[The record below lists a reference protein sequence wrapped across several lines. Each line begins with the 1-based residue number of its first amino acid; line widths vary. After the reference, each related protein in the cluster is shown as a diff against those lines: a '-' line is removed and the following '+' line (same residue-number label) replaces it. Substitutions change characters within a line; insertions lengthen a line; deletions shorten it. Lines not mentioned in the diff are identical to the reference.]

1 MFDIHTHLLPCLD
14 DGPDSL
20 EASVELINKT
30 LESGMEGF
38 FATPHY
44 IRSTYPN
51 NADRT
56 NKAIAEVKKNLDP
69 KYKDIQIIQ
78 GAEIY
83 LEEGIHKDIKDFNL
97 NMGSSKYVMIESNR
111 IEFPYNL
118 NSIIYDILMS
128 GYTPILCH
136 PERYHDVIKKPGIV
150 EDFMFRDT
158 LIQVNLASLTGQ
170 YGKPAME
177 TAWDLIDK
185 GHVHFLAT
193 DNHGKTNPDEIDNIL
208 NLVSRKFDQY
218 TVDLLTS
225 INPHKI
231 INNEDIKIFYLEK
244 KRIRDKTP
252 FEKINNFLK
261 SIRKKS

>member
-51 NADRT
+51 NAERT
-56 NKAIAEVKKNLDP
+56 GQAIAEVKKYLYP
-69 KYKDIQIIQ
+69 KYKNAQIIQ

-97 NMGSSKYVMIESNR
+97 NMGDSKYVLIETNR

-118 NSIIYDILMS
+118 NEIIYKILMS
-128 GYTPILCH
+128 GYKPIMCH
-136 PERYHDVIKKPGIV
+136 PERYHDVIRKPRIV

-158 LIQVNLASLTGQ
+158 LIQVNLTSLTGQ

-193 DNHGKTNPDEIDNIL
+193 DNHGRTNPEEINDIL
-208 NLVSRKFDQY
+208 NLVSQKFDQY
-218 TVDLLTS
+218 TVDLLTE
-225 INPHKI
+225 INPRKI
-231 INNEDIKIFYLEK
+231 INNEDIEIFYLEK
-244 KRIRDKTP
+244 KRIRYKNS
-252 FEKINNFLK
+252 FEKISSFLK